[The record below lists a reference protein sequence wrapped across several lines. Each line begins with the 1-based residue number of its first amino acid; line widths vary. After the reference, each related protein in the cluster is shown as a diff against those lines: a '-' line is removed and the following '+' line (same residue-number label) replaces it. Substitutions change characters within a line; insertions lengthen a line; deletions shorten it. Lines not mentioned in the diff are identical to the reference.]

1 MFVEALMN
9 FRVGEGQMQANYN
22 LRRLERFVADS
33 YRIVVTSILPPP
45 KRTQIQPLLDV
56 E

>member
-1 MFVEALMN
+1 MFVEELMN
-9 FRVGEGQMQANYN
+9 FWVGEGQMQGNYN
-22 LRRLERFVADS
+22 LRRLERSVADS

-45 KRTQIQPLLDV
+45 KRTQIQPLRDV